1 MKFAGLF
8 VAALAFAALG
18 GCGDSDQDK
27 LSDDLA
33 TAEQGSGLDSQ
44 GGANYAEDVNEVAA
58 EAARRTPDL
67 SNIADDDPSEPAD
80 SLAPLPDTAA
90 ERPVATANVSPSFNC
105 GLATTDVEEWI
116 CDQPALAAAD
126 RAMAA
131 NYRRALG
138 QAEGARAMM
147 LRRTADNFLRYRNQC
162 PDPDCVAQA
171 YQGRLREIADIMG
184 R

>member
-8 VAALAFAALG
+8 LAALAMAALG
-18 GCGDSDQDK
+18 ACGDSDQDK

-33 TAEQGSGLDSQ
+33 TAEQGSALDAQ
-44 GGANYAEDVNEVAA
+44 GGANYAEDVNQVAA
-58 EAARRTPDL
+58 EAARRTPDP
-67 SNIADDDPSEPAD
+67 SNITDEDPSNPAD
-80 SLAPLPDTAA
+80 SLAPLPDASAPRPAVA
-90 ERPVATANVSPSFNC
+90 ENVSPSFNC

-126 RAMAA
+126 RAMAVT
-131 NYRRALG
+131 YRRALG
-138 QAEGARAMM
+138 LADGARAAL
-147 LRRTADNFLRYRNQC
+147 LRRTADNFLRYRNRC

-184 R
+184 G

>member
-1 MKFAGLF
+1 MKLTGLV
-8 VAALAFAALG
+8 VAALAIAALG

-33 TAEQGSGLDSQ
+33 TAEQGSGLESQ
-44 GGANYAEDVNEVAA
+44 SGANYAEDVNQVAA
-58 EAARRTPDL
+58 EAARRMPAP
-67 SNIADDDPSEPAD
+67 SNIADEDSPVSAD
-80 SLAPLPDTAA
+80 SLAPLPDPTA
-90 ERPVATANVSPSFNC
+90 ESSVSGENVSPSFNC
-105 GLATTDVEEWI
+105 ALATTDVEEWI

-138 QAEGARAMM
+138 QAEGARATL
-147 LRRTADNFLRYRNQC
+147 LRRTADNFLRYRNRC